1 MEWLLKIFEGKEV
14 SIKKSMNSL
23 KYSENKNKIK
33 VIQNTKNLSVKEIR
47 KESSSN
53 RRKMRARKTT
63 QKEEPQK
70 R

>member
-1 MEWLLKIFEGKEV
+1 
-14 SIKKSMNSL
+14 MNSL